1 MFAVSSRRLILAL
14 ACTAVVARA
23 ASPQSSPARRA
34 MTIDDVLDLV
44 QVSAPRI
51 SPDGRHVLFTR
62 SELGP
67 WKDDK
72 RVTSVWL
79 ADADG
84 ANARRFLGNDKD
96 RNAAWSPDGRHVAF
110 ISTRGQGNGEE
121 KSGEK
126 GDAFRA
132 VAQIWVIPTDGGEAT
147 PLTDHRGAVKAFEW
161 TKDSASVVFLAD
173 RPKPDEQKAAEKA
186 GDDAFAVDEGP
197 NGQERGD
204 FTEVWRVG
212 LADRVEHPVLRE
224 PLLIDDLSVAP
235 DGAKLAIIY
244 RRENSRNGTFHDEVA
259 VVDAATGAM
268 TDLTH
273 NNAPERAVRWSADG
287 RELAYLAPS
296 NAGWDLAGEQ
306 LWVVPASGGTPA
318 SLTAGFKGS
327 IGQYAWAPDGRS
339 LVFGAATRGRGGVF
353 RVTVPGGAVT
363 TVATGEWSGRV
374 ESFSTDARRGAL
386 VVSTST
392 QPADVAVVDLGTGKM
407 TAVTHANPDISR
419 FSLAEMRSITWK
431 SKDGLDI
438 EGRLWLPA
446 GYKPGTRLPLVLSVH
461 GGPAGVWDVGFRGIN
476 EVYTGL
482 GWALVEPNVRGS
494 SSYGDALLRGNM
506 KDIGHGD
513 YEDLMAG
520 VDTLIADGIADP
532 DHLAIRGWSYGGILG
547 GWTLTE
553 TTRFKAASLGAMV
566 ADWSSEYAMGFN
578 HDVRLWYIG
587 GTPWDNPEAYR
598 RQSSY
603 THIAKVTT
611 PTLLLHGERD
621 TTDTIGQ
628 SMMYYQGLKD
638 RGVPVKFIRF
648 PREPHGF
655 REPHHQRIRDTEEIR
670 WLMKYA
676 RGIDWTIPGRKGP
689 EKKKETTSADS
700 RLRNSGAALITG
712 PLTKAGAARSHRASA
727 E

>member
-1 MFAVSSRRLILAL
+1 MFASSSRRVLLVLACVAL
-14 ACTAVVARA
+14 AAPA
-23 ASPQSSPARRA
+23 AFTQGPPARRA

-44 QVSAPRI
+44 QVSAPRLA
-51 SPDGRHVLFTR
+51 PDGRHILFTR

-67 WKDDK
+67 WKDNK
-72 RVTSVWL
+72 RVTSIWL

-84 ANARRFLGNDKD
+84 SNARRFLGSDKD

-110 ISTRGQGNGEE
+110 ISTRGQGENDDQKDKPE
-121 KSGEK
+121 
-126 GDAFRA
+126 AA
-132 VAQIWVIPTDGGEAT
+132 AQIWVIPVDGGEAT
-147 PLTDHRGAVKAFEW
+147 QLTDHKGAVKSFEW
-161 TKDSASVVFLAD
+161 TKDSASIVFVAD
-173 RPKPDEQKAAEKA
+173 KPKSDETKAAEKA

-204 FTEVWRVG
+204 FAEVWRVG
-212 LADRVEHPVLRE
+212 LADKVERPILRE
-224 PLLIDDLSVAP
+224 PLIISGLSVAP
-235 DGAKLAIIY
+235 DAGRIAVIY

-268 TDLTH
+268 TDVTH
-273 NNAPERAVRWSADG
+273 NNAPERDVQWSKDG
-287 RELAYLAPS
+287 RELAYLAPD
-296 NAGWDLAGEQ
+296 NEGWDLEEEK
-306 LWVVPASGGTPA
+306 LWVVPATGGTPA

-327 IGQYAWAPDGRS
+327 IAQYAWAPDDHS
-339 LVFGAATRGRGGVF
+339 IVFGAATRGRGGVF
-353 RVTVPGGAVT
+353 RVTVPAGAMSTVT
-363 TVATGEWSGRV
+363 TGEWSGRV
-374 ESFSTDARRGAL
+374 ESFSADAGLGAA

-392 QPADVAVVDLGTGKM
+392 QPGDVDLVDLGSGRM
-407 TAVTHANPDISR
+407 TQVTHVNPGIST
-419 FSLAEMRSITWK
+419 FSLAQMRSITWK
-431 SKDGLDI
+431 SKDGLEI

-446 GYKPGTRLPLVLSVH
+446 DYTPGVKLPLILCVH

-482 GWALVEPNVRGS
+482 GWALLEPNVRGS

-506 KDIGHGD
+506 KDIGNGD
-513 YEDLMAG
+513 YEDLMTG
-520 VDTLIADGIADP
+520 VDKVIADGVADP

-547 GWTLTE
+547 GWTLTQ

-566 ADWSSEYAMGFN
+566 TDWSSEYAMGFN

-587 GTPWDNPEAYR
+587 GTPWDNPEGYH

-655 REPHHQRIRDTEEIR
+655 REPHHQRIRDTEEIN

-676 RGIDWTIPGRKGP
+676 RGIDWKIPQRKDEG
-689 EKKKETTSADS
+689 KKDTTTTTSA
-700 RLRNSGAALITG
+700 RGR
-712 PLTKAGAARSHRASA
+712 